1 MVDMSRFK
9 VVGSLEELL
18 KHKGRCLVL
27 CDSFIEMGVRFGEV
41 ADQLSSIGGVEVSFN
56 QRTIRHDGSII
67 KFLVMN
73 DSVRGYDIGTPTLIL

>member
-9 VVGSLEELL
+9 AVGSLEELL

-27 CDSFIEMGVRFGEV
+27 CDNFIDMGVRFGEV
-41 ADQLSSIGGVEVSFN
+41 ADQMSSIGSIEVLFS
-56 QRTIRHDGSII
+56 QRTIRCDGSII

-73 DSVRGYDIGTPTLIL
+73 DSVSGYDIGTPTLIL